1 MATITS
7 LASRFLLHPAEFMP
21 WLVQSSNDFE
31 LSKTHFFLV
40 MMQTILT
47 EKGISLFIL
56 KTFLSDPFG
65 GLLTLNLYFA
75 FVNWYLSH
83 WIVNSFLY
91 FFSAQHNHA
100 FLFLLYHCLSKLCEI
115 FSGCVSSFPFALFLF
130 GAYSSSSL
138 WQNLL
143 NVWNFLKFCF
153 LHWRQ
158 NGNHLSLWVI
168 SL

>member
-40 MMQTILT
+40 MMQTILI

-75 FVNWYLSH
+75 FVN
-83 WIVNSFLY
+83 
-91 FFSAQHNHA
+91 
-100 FLFLLYHCLSKLCEI
+100 
-115 FSGCVSSFPFALFLF
+115 
-130 GAYSSSSL
+130 
-138 WQNLL
+138 
-143 NVWNFLKFCF
+143 
-153 LHWRQ
+153 
-158 NGNHLSLWVI
+158 
-168 SL
+168 